1 MFKKDFQVCKMSAL
15 SAPEKAFDPSANILD
30 CARVYFYIFFLEQIY
45 NQDLEASANVHI
57 RLKKRNPRSKWAN
70 LTFHLSSDTC
80 LVTFLLKHSAHML
93 FETNAKA
100 LEL

>member
-1 MFKKDFQVCKMSAL
+1 MFKKDSQACKISPLSAL

-57 RLKKRNPRSKWAN
+57 RLKKKSRIKINQLNISPLIGYMPCDFSSEA
-70 LTFHLSSDTC
+70 LSSQ
-80 LVTFLLKHSAHML
+80 
-93 FETNAKA
+93 TNAKA
-100 LEL
+100 L

>member
-30 CARVYFYIFFLEQIY
+30 CARVHFYIFFLEQIY

-57 RLKKRNPRSKWAN
+57 RLKTKFAIKIKNW
-70 LTFHLSSDTC
+70 LT
-80 LVTFLLKHSAHML
+80 
-93 FETNAKA
+93 
-100 LEL
+100 